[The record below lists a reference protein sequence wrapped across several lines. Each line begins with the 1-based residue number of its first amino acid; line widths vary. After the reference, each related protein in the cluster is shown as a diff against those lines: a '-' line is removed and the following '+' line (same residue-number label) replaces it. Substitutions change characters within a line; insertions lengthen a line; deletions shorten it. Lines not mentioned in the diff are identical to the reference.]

1 MCSTLSIVSSDF
13 FMLTAVQGFTKIESQ
28 GDRNEK
34 LMIITATVLCL
45 FLSTAMAQQNAGKKQ
60 YVFHGKVEK
69 IDANAK
75 RLTVANEKID
85 GWMNAM
91 TMAYK
96 VDKEDV
102 LKTLKP
108 GDQITATVYDGDF
121 ATLYNV
127 KVDAPKK

>member
-1 MCSTLSIVSSDF
+1 
-13 FMLTAVQGFTKIESQ
+13 LTDVEGFTKIEEQ
-28 GDRNEK
+28 GDAMKK
-34 LMIITATVLCL
+34 LVIITGTILCL
-45 FLSTAMAQQNAGKKQ
+45 FLSTAIAQQNAGKKQ
-60 YVFHGKVEK
+60 YTFRGKVEK
-69 IDANAK
+69 VDANAK

-91 TMAYK
+91 SMAYR

-127 KVDAPKK
+127 KVEPPKK

>member
-1 MCSTLSIVSSDF
+1 M
-13 FMLTAVQGFTKIESQ
+13 K
-28 GDRNEK
+28 K
-34 LMIITATVLCL
+34 LVIITGTVVCL
-45 FLSTAMAQQNAGKKQ
+45 FLSTAIAQQNAGKKQ

-69 IDANAK
+69 VDANAK
-75 RLTVANEKID
+75 RLTVANEKIE

-102 LKTLKP
+102 LKAIKP
-108 GDQITATVYDGDF
+108 GDQITATVYEGDF

-127 KVDAPKK
+127 KVDPPKK

>member
-1 MCSTLSIVSSDF
+1 VSGTDF
-13 FMLTAVQGFTKIESQ
+13 FVLTPVQASTKIGAKETAMK
-28 GDRNEK
+28 R
-34 LMIITATVLCL
+34 LLIITGTVLCL
-45 FLSTAMAQQNAGKKQ
+45 FLSTAIAQQNAGKKQ

-69 IDANAK
+69 VDPNAK
-75 RLTVANEKID
+75 RLTVANEKIE

-96 VDKEDV
+96 VDKEEV

-127 KVDAPKK
+127 KVEPPKK

>member
-1 MCSTLSIVSSDF
+1 MTRIQIRLFIV
-13 FMLTAVQGFTKIESQ
+13 I
-28 GDRNEK
+28 
-34 LMIITATVLCL
+34 ATVLCL
-45 FLSTAMAQQNAGKKQ
+45 LLSVAVAQQKAANKE

-96 VDKEDV
+96 VDKEEV
-102 LKTLKP
+102 LKTVKP
-108 GDQITATVYDGDF
+108 GDQITATIYDGDF

-127 KVDAPKK
+127 KVVPPKK